1 MAALSVEFCSPGER
15 KTISHACPL
24 CFHSCMLFSL
34 PLHNSSIHALCDL
47 LTDEQK
53 PNLTLF

>member
-1 MAALSVEFCSPGER
+1 MAALSVEFCSPSER
-15 KTISHACPL
+15 KTISHARPL
-24 CFHSCMLFSL
+24 CSHSCMLFSL
-34 PLHNSSIHALCDL
+34 PLHISSIQALCDL